1 MKKISLIFSLFLFIT
16 PLISLAAFS
25 RDLYYGVLNDS
36 DVTELQ
42 EFLTSHGVYKGPVTG
57 NFLALTQEGV
67 KNFQKRENIEP
78 SAGYFGPLT
87 RTRANELLAKTPLF
101 QDKRAIEL
109 VKKITELQN
118 RLRELQALQ
127 KAEDE
132 AKNQPPFVETATTT
146 SPADTTAP
154 SFTVRPRVAKAE
166 FINPP
171 LPLGVHYPYRIQLDW
186 SVDESGYVTESV
198 TCSPPLKFEK
208 ARGKLTEY
216 FPEPHASYGCTV
228 SVKDAAENEVKGD
241 VEFDSP
247 SWVSVDGVSNKKF
260 PLSSATPLK
269 VGDVTI
275 YNGSTTDVL
284 FDQIVM
290 KITDNLNSALNRGRE
305 VNLVL
310 RKGIEVAGDQISKT
324 TFTFHSLDPVVLGV
338 PHAYLINLSYPVLYA
353 AGEERSFS
361 LWIENLEYVVSGSLK
376 FELDKFQAST
386 AVKKVNGFALTLSR

>member
-1 MKKISLIFSLFLFIT
+1 MKKTSLIFSLFLFII
-16 PLISLAAFS
+16 PLISLAAFT
-25 RDLYYGVLNDS
+25 RNLHYGILNDS

-42 EFLTSHGVYKGPVTG
+42 EFLKDQKVYDGPVTG
-57 NFLALTQEGV
+57 NFLTLTQEGV
-67 KNFQKRENIEP
+67 RNFQKREKIEP

-87 RTRANELLAKTPLF
+87 RARANELLGASPLS

-118 RLRELQALQ
+118 RLRELQALKKTEEQ
-127 KAEDE
+127 
-132 AKNQPPFVETATTT
+132 AKNQPPSVETATTT
-146 SPADTTAP
+146 PLADTVAP

-166 FINPP
+166 FINQP
-171 LPLGVHYPYRIQLDW
+171 LPLGAHYPYRVQFDW
-186 SVDESGYVTESV
+186 SVDESRYVTESV

-241 VEFDSP
+241 IEFDSP
-247 SWVSVDGVSNKKF
+247 SWVSIDGVSDKKF
-260 PLSSATPLK
+260 PLSSVTPLK
-269 VGDVTI
+269 VGDIII
-275 YNGSTTDVL
+275 YNGTTTDVL

-290 KITDNLNSALNRGRE
+290 KIIDNMNSSLNRGRE

-310 RKGIEVAGDQISKT
+310 RKGTDGSSDQISKT
-324 TFTFHSLDPVVLGV
+324 AFTFHSLDPIVRGV
-338 PHAYLINLSYPVLYA
+338 PHTYLINLSYPVLYL